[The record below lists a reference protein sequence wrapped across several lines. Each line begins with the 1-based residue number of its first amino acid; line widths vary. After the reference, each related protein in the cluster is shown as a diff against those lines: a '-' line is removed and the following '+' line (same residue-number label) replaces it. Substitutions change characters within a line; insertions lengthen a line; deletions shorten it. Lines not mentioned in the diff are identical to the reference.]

1 MKEFSSIH
9 SLAQTISAGTT
20 VFEEGTVGGGMVI
33 LLTGVLDVY
42 RNGTKVGSISEPGSY
57 VGEATVLTGKSRSA
71 TVVAESSATIIRL
84 SGKQALAFLDSTG
97 IDEKVVR
104 NMSERL
110 ESANDQ
116 LVEKTE
122 KIGTQREAMTEVLE
136 TLKGLYIELDQGHRD
151 AAALE
156 NAMKQ
161 IRLLVN
167 NFGSGRFSKGRIQV

>member
-9 SLAQTISAGTT
+9 SLAQTLSAGTT
-20 VFEEGTVGGGMVI
+20 VFEEGTIGGGMII
-33 LLTGVLDVY
+33 LLTGALDVY
-42 RNGTKVGSISEPGSY
+42 RGGTKVGSINEPGSY

-84 SGKQALAFLDSTG
+84 SAKQALAFLDSTG
-97 IDEKVVR
+97 TEEKVVR

-122 KIGTQREAMTEVLE
+122 KIGSYREAMTEVLE
-136 TLKGLYIELDQGHRD
+136 TLKTTYIELDQSSRD

-161 IRLLVN
+161 IRLVIN
-167 NFGSGRFSKGRIQV
+167 NFGSGRFTKGRIQI